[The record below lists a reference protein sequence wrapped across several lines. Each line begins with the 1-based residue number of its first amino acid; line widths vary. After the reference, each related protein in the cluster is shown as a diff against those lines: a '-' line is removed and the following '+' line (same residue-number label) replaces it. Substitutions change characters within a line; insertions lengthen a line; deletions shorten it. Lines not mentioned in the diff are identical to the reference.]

1 MCILC
6 DVFFKYPLFFMILT
20 ICPYM
25 YDFFFDRDA
34 YFMKKDLLVTNEQRQ
49 SLQQLQSR
57 RLRRGEK
64 EREDWLNRDATRHGS
79 FFDGRK
85 SMREMLTE
93 DEETRVRVGI
103 GTYSN
108 NNTGSSNNDVSSH
121 FGVGTGQFQRSF
133 RSFLYG
139 GGGEQM
145 RIPPQ
150 QQGGISRGGSSSSSR
165 FASTSPRPW
174 EVGPDSLRLPRY
186 MTVMS
191 ASSSLDRGSINP
203 PLQSRINSVNP
214 VDIQDHLDSHK
225 EDAALSVDMCV
236 ATGSV

>member
-1 MCILC
+1 M
-6 DVFFKYPLFFMILT
+6 DF
-20 ICPYM
+20 
-25 YDFFFDRDA
+25 FFFDRDA
-34 YFMKKDLLVTNEQRQ
+34 YFMKKDLIVTNEQRQ

-79 FFDGRK
+79 FFEGRK

-103 GTYSN
+103 GTNSN
-108 NNTGSSNNDVSSH
+108 NNNGNSNNDVSSH

-150 QQGGISRGGSSSSSR
+150 QQGGISRGGSSNGSR
-165 FASTSPRPW
+165 FASSSPCPW
-174 EVGPDSLRLPRY
+174 EAGPDSLRLPRY

-191 ASSSLDRGSINP
+191 ASSSPDRGSINP

-214 VDIQDHLDSHK
+214 VNDIQDHLDSHNK
-225 EDAALSVDMCV
+225 EEAALSVDMCV